1 MTELSS
7 GTPLPLINAGSSC
20 ACCAPADTTA
30 ASNAGGTAESA
41 EMASG
46 TAAAQSTA
54 AEVTTVLQVTGMTC
68 GHCVASVTDELQ
80 ALDGVSSVDVDL
92 VPGGSSAVSV
102 TSAAELDSAA
112 VEAAVEE
119 AGYSLAP
126 FGR

>member
-7 GTPLPLINAGSSC
+7 GTPLPLINTGSSC

-30 ASNAGGTAESA
+30 TATGHAHGAADAGS
-41 EMASG
+41 
-46 TAAAQSTA
+46 AAAFPSGDA

-68 GHCVASVTDELQ
+68 GHCVASVTEELG
-80 ALDGVSSVDVDL
+80 AIHGVSAVDVDL

-126 FGR
+126 SGR